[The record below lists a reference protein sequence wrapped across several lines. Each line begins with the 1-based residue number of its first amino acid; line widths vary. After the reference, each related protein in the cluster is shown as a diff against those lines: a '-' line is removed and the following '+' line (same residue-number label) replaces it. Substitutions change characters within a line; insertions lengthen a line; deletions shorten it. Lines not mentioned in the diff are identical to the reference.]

1 MSISTLFCDPA
12 NLDNAS
18 LFCQMSPS
26 GNSYFAAFV
35 EAVGWTLQLSAVAW
49 VLAFVTGIMVG
60 IGLTSQN
67 RWVSKLCSAYVE
79 LFRNIPLLV
88 QLFLWYFVIPQ
99 VLPDPLG
106 KAIINM
112 QYPYSVFWPA
122 VLCLGLFTSSR
133 IAIQLSSGIRSLPRG
148 QSMAATALGLT
159 RFQMYKY
166 VLLPMAMRIIT
177 PPLTSEMLNLLKNSS
192 VAYTIGLLEI
202 TGAAASM
209 QESTFQTF
217 PAYLAATALYVIIN
231 LLILVIMSAVERFFS
246 VPGFIS
252 GKG

>member
-12 NLDNAS
+12 NIDNAS

-26 GNSYFAAFV
+26 GNSYLEAFIS
-35 EAVGWTLQLSAVAW
+35 AVGWTLQLSAIAW
-49 VLAFVTGIMVG
+49 VLAFVTGVAVG

-67 RWVSKLCSAYVE
+67 RVVSRICSGYVE

-88 QLFLWYFVIPQ
+88 QLFLWYYVIPQ
-99 VLPDPLG
+99 VLPESMG
-106 KAIINM
+106 KAIISM

-159 RFQMYKY
+159 RFQMYRY

-217 PAYLAATALYVIIN
+217 
-231 LLILVIMSAVERFFS
+231 
-246 VPGFIS
+246 
-252 GKG
+252 

>member
-26 GNSYFAAFV
+26 GNSYLAAFV

-67 RWVSKLCSAYVE
+67 RLVSKLCSAYVE

-88 QLFLWYFVIPQ
+88 QLFLWYFVVPQ
-99 VLPDPLG
+99 VLPESMG

-122 VLCLGLFTSSR
+122 VLCLGLFT
-133 IAIQLSSGIRSLPRG
+133 
-148 QSMAATALGLT
+148 
-159 RFQMYKY
+159 
-166 VLLPMAMRIIT
+166 
-177 PPLTSEMLNLLKNSS
+177 
-192 VAYTIGLLEI
+192 
-202 TGAAASM
+202 
-209 QESTFQTF
+209 
-217 PAYLAATALYVIIN
+217 
-231 LLILVIMSAVERFFS
+231 
-246 VPGFIS
+246 
-252 GKG
+252 

>member
-1 MSISTLFCDPA
+1 MSISTFFCDPA
-12 NLDNAS
+12 NIDNAS

-26 GNSYFAAFV
+26 GNTYLDAFGT
-35 EAVGWTLQLSAVAW
+35 AVLWTLELSAIAW
-49 VLAFVTGIMVG
+49 VLAFVVG
-60 IGLTSQN
+60 VLVGVGLTSQN
-67 RWVSKLCSAYVE
+67 RLVARICSGYVE

-88 QLFLWYFVIPQ
+88 QLFLWYYVVPQ
-99 VLPDPLG
+99 VLPASLG
-106 KAIINM
+106 KAIIGM
-112 QYPYSVFWPA
+112 PYPSSVFWPA

-217 PAYLAATALYVIIN
+217 PSYMAATALYVIIN